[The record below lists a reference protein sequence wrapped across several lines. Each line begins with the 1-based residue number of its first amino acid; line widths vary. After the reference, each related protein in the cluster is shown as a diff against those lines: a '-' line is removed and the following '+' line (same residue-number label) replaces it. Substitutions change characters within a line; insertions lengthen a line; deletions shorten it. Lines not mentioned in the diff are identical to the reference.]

1 VNALELRRSLAC
13 GQPRC
18 ECARGKTHCPAHD
31 DTKPSLAASDGK
43 DGKVLVRCW
52 AGCSQE
58 AVLAALTERGL
69 WKLPRSTNGRQKK
82 VVTEWR
88 VGEYV
93 HVRTDFPDGSKTII
107 WKQPNGSYGLNGT
120 AVSALPL
127 YGVDTLEEHEGAIVV
142 TEGEK
147 AADSL
152 KKRGVPA
159 VGTVT
164 GANETPCSESL
175 KALLGYSTVVLWPD
189 ADDPGRQHMERIAG
203 RLWGLGYRNVR
214 VVEWPSAP
222 AKGDAADF
230 PGDANAV
237 QGLLSAARRYAPT
250 PSIDLASLLDDVC
263 RLTRRYV
270 VINDHQAT
278 VTTLFSAHTY
288 AVDAADATPY
298 LSVGSPEKRSG
309 KSRLLEVLEL
319 LVARP
324 WLTGRTSPAA
334 LYRKVDADNA
344 TLLLDESDAAFKSEK
359 EYSEALRGVLNTG
372 WRRGGKTTACI
383 GQGANISTRD
393 FNTFGPKAIAGIG
406 RLPDTI
412 EDRAIKITMKRRAP
426 GEPVERFRRREAAV
440 ESLSMREHL
449 EKWAAAATP
458 TLADSRPDIPSELD
472 DRAAEVWEPLL
483 AIADMAGSD
492 WPTRARMAALSL
504 SVGDG
509 REDESL
515 GVRLLAD
522 VKVVFAE
529 RGVEKIAIKELV
541 NALIAI
547 EEGPWGDLKGK
558 PLNSRGLGWR
568 LRDFGIRARTVRLTD
583 EIIVRGYHRS
593 WFVDAWSRYT
603 PEKTDTPITTDTSNT
618 NDVTVVTDVTVS
630 PGVDAETFRCQ
641 RCGATD
647 LAYSRLGNLFCPDC
661 QPELMGVL
669 NA

>member
-1 VNALELRRSLAC
+1 MNAVELRRSLAC

-18 ECARGKTHCPAHD
+18 ECARGKVHCPAHD
-31 DTKPSLAASDGK
+31 DTKPSLAVSDGK

-69 WKLPRSTNGRQKK
+69 WKPPRSTNGRQTKR
-82 VVTEWR
+82 VTEWR
-88 VGEYV
+88 VGAFV
-93 HVRTDFPDGSKTII
+93 HVRTDFTDGSKTMV
-107 WKQPNGSYGLNGT
+107 WKQPNGSFGLNGT

-127 YGVDTLEEHEGAIVV
+127 YGVDDLDEGAIVV

-152 KKRGVPA
+152 KERGISA

-164 GANETPCSESL
+164 GANETPCNGSL
-175 KALLGYSTVVLWPD
+175 KVLLAHPVVLWPD
-189 ADDPGRQHMERIAG
+189 ADDTGKQHMERIAA
-203 RLWGLGYRNVR
+203 RLSEMGHGEVR
-214 VVEWPSAP
+214 VVEWTDAPS
-222 AKGDAADF
+222 KGDAADF
-230 PGDANAV
+230 PGDTNDL
-237 QGLLSAARRYAPT
+237 QGLLTAARRYV
-250 PSIDLASLLDDVC
+250 PSLALDLAALLNDVC
-263 RLTRRYV
+263 CLTRRYV

-288 AVDAADATPY
+288 AIDAADATPY

-319 LVARP
+319 IVARP

-334 LYRKVDADNA
+334 LYRKIDADAA

-372 WRRGGKTTACI
+372 WRRGGKTTACV

-412 EDRAIKITMKRRAP
+412 EDRAIKVTMKRRAP

-440 ESLSMREHL
+440 ESMSMREHL
-449 EKWAAAATP
+449 EKWAALATP
-458 TLADSRPDIPSELD
+458 ALADSRPDIPSELD

-483 AIADMAGSD
+483 AIADMAGGD
-492 WPTRARMAALSL
+492 WPARARLAALAL

-522 VKVVFAE
+522 VKVVFEE
-529 RGVEKIAIKELV
+529 RKLDKIAIKALV
-541 NALIAI
+541 NALVAL
-547 EEGPWGDLKGK
+547 EDAPWCDLKVK

-568 LRDFGIRARTVRLTD
+568 LRDFGIRAKTVRLED
-583 EIIVRGYHRS
+583 DVIVRGYHRS
-593 WFVDAWSRYT
+593 WFSDAWSRYT
-603 PEKTDTPITTDTSNT
+603 PEKTDTNDTTDTLRT

-630 PGVDAETFRCQ
+630 PGVSAENFRCDK
-641 RCGATD
+641 CGSED
-647 LAYSRLGNLFCPDC
+647 LAYSPDGSLICPTC
-661 QPELMGVL
+661 QPELMAVL
-669 NA
+669 SDA